1 MSGRNKNILKNQT
14 VWVKR
19 MAPNLEI
26 LRKETSNALTHL
38 QFPLSDLFGYYIKK
52 DTLVILTNP
61 PSTIIIVSLPG
72 A

>member
-1 MSGRNKNILKNQT
+1 
-14 VWVKR
+14 
-19 MAPNLEI
+19 MAANLEI